1 MDTASYRPLGY
12 DNPLLFDMAERAK
25 QEDTPYT
32 HAHMVILLNMIEEAK
47 LEDEESEQVL
57 IPRQCGKPEALAK
70 EIADRESTQDVINI
84 MGLFEEDA
92 FVGFAVMVYET
103 DVICCS
109 FIYVLPE
116 WRNLGVA
123 KGFLKSF
130 YRDKP
135 GIVRIRSDDTSRI
148 DAYVAAGFTRVN
160 EASNLTADTVH
171 VYVRNLV
178 VKSF

>member
-12 DNPLLFDMAERAK
+12 DNPLLFDMAVKAK

-130 YRDKP
+130 YKDKP
-135 GIVRIRSDDTSRI
+135 GIVRIPSNDTKRI
-148 DAYVAAGFTRVN
+148 DAYVDAGFTLIHDEN
-160 EASNLTADTVH
+160 NLTAGDMH
-171 VYVRNLV
+171 VYVRTHA